1 MLIVWFQRSKKK
13 KSSLL
18 KLFAHVETHKEIAM
32 TETKKTPERA
42 EETFGDETLLD
53 RQGFGLGGTFCF

>member
-1 MLIVWFQRSKKK
+1 
-13 KSSLL
+13 
-18 KLFAHVETHKEIAM
+18 M
-32 TETKKTPERA
+32 TETNKTPERA